1 MMGYSL
7 RSSFGG
13 IPGAGSDGTY
23 VRVLNLSN
31 NTVIGTH
38 LVGNENLGFLHVDSA
53 NNSYFVTVT
62 SFSNRIEYN
71 AMQRFPISR
80 FINNTGDFP
89 FASNSF
95 LVGTNSNLASMPVIF
110 GVSPAGVIYF
120 TQVNN
125 AQSNIGVIY
134 RSSDLISRVPL
145 SWVAPTWVQS
155 IKVKDENTL
164 IVTTYSYITYTVTLG
179 AFTPANSVPSFT
191 YTAADGASKARIN
204 LTTSITNSASAFSLR
219 YILRNTPS
227 PWYPSSAPVAAAG
240 ANPAIPATLSTEL
253 SFVINHNDKFAIQ
266 MWGATTTAT
275 SWGGSMLL
283 EKAPM
288 VQGGGRI
295 VPVPAIP
302 KLHKRS
308 SIKVRRSS
316 DPEIKKPNT
325 KKAERPAYIV
335 QTEPKPKAHK
345 RTSAKQAKTN
355 TNTNTKKQDRKKN

>member
-1 MMGYSL
+1 
-7 RSSFGG
+7 
-13 IPGAGSDGTY
+13 
-23 VRVLNLSN
+23 
-31 NTVIGTH
+31 
-38 LVGNENLGFLHVDSA
+38 
-53 NNSYFVTVT
+53 
-62 SFSNRIEYN
+62 
-71 AMQRFPISR
+71 
-80 FINNTGDFP
+80 
-89 FASNSF
+89 
-95 LVGTNSNLASMPVIF
+95 
-110 GVSPAGVIYF
+110 
-120 TQVNN
+120 
-125 AQSNIGVIY
+125 
-134 RSSDLISRVPL
+134 
-145 SWVAPTWVQS
+145 
-155 IKVKDENTL
+155 
-164 IVTTYSYITYTVTLG
+164 
-179 AFTPANSVPSFT
+179 
-191 YTAADGASKARIN
+191 
-204 LTTSITNSASAFSLR
+204 
-219 YILRNTPS
+219 
-227 PWYPSSAPVAAAG
+227 VAAAG

-266 MWGATTTAT
+266 MWGATTTAA

-316 DPEIKKPNT
+316 DPEIKRPNT